1 MNKPRV
7 TIADFVGDIIRT
19 NADYIVETVS
29 RLRPTPVILVSGYAR
44 AGKNTFA
51 DGMIRKSRK
60 FDGCLIETS
69 FAAVLK
75 SAANEYLDS
84 VGLLTASSDFFE
96 NGFKNKYRDALVEL
110 GRMSRDIDKD
120 IFAKKVANHILDMSE
135 LRGRNY
141 PFVVTDWRYLNEYLV
156 LRDILEPRGFRVVTV
171 RIDTAGILPA
181 NDEELHSLAEIRRK
195 MAPDREFLF
204 APNQRDAILAEGE
217 RFAAELGL

>member
-1 MNKPRV
+1 MNKRRV

-19 NADYIVETVS
+19 NADYIVEPEPN
-29 RLRPTPVILVSGYAR
+29 LRPVPVVLVSGYAR

-51 DGMIRKSRK
+51 EGMVRKSRML
-60 FDGCLIETS
+60 DGRLVETS
-69 FAAVLK
+69 FASELK
-75 SAANEYLDS
+75 NAANAYLDEI
-84 VGLLTASSDFFE
+84 GLLAPSSDFFE
-96 NGFKNKYRDALVEL
+96 ESFKNKYRAALVEL

-120 IFAKKVANHILDMSE
+120 IFAKKVANRILDMAD

-141 PFVVTDWRYLNEYLV
+141 PFVVTDWRYLNEYRV
-156 LRDILEPRGFRVVTV
+156 LRDRLEPRGFRVVTV
-171 RIDTAGILPA
+171 RIDTAGVLPS
-181 NDEELHSLAEIRRK
+181 NDEELHSLAEIRRN